1 MLLKKG
7 DRPGMKIAQVAPLF
21 EPVPPELYGGSE
33 RVVSHLTEELVR
45 RGHSVTLFASGD
57 SRTSARLYSV
67 VPRSLR
73 LDPGIPDP
81 SAFHF
86 VELAHAFAR
95 ADEFDVIHC
104 HNDFLAFPFA
114 RSCPVPCVHTLH
126 GRMDFPH
133 WRDLMAVFPDMH
145 LVSISNDQRRPL
157 RDLNLSW
164 ADTVYHGLP
173 ESSFRLY
180 PGEGGYLA
188 YLSRIAREKHPEI
201 AIEVARRSGIP
212 LKMAG
217 KVDKADLPFFTREI
231 EPLLDHPL
239 IEYLG
244 EIHDAERPDLIG
256 NAMALLFPIDWPEP
270 FGLAM
275 VEAMAC
281 GTPVIARPY
290 GSVPEV
296 VDDGV
301 TGFIVSGIEEMA
313 DAVGRIGS
321 LDRERC
327 SRHARNRF
335 SATVMTD
342 RYEQVYQ
349 ALIEGGAGYRQDT
362 RRFLPA
368 GTMSGRIV

>member
-1 MLLKKG
+1 M
-7 DRPGMKIAQVAPLF
+7 RIAQVAPLF

-57 SRTSARLYSV
+57 SRTRARLYSV

-73 LDPGIPDP
+73 LEPAILDPP
-81 SAFHF
+81 AFHF

-104 HNDFLAFPFA
+104 HNDYLAFPFA
-114 RSCPVPCVHTLH
+114 HSCPVPCVHTLH

-133 WRDLMAVFPDMH
+133 WSELMAVFSDMH

-157 RDLNLSW
+157 SNLDLNW
-164 ADTVYHGLP
+164 ADTIYHGLP
-173 ESSFRLY
+173 ESYFRLY
-180 PGEGGYLA
+180 PGKGGYLV
-188 YLSRIAREKHPEI
+188 YFSRIAREKHPEV

-217 KVDKADLPFFTREI
+217 KVDKTDLSFFTQEI
-231 EPLLDHPL
+231 EPLLNHPL

-244 EIHDAERPDLIG
+244 EIHDAQRPELIG

-270 FGLAM
+270 FGLVM
-275 VEAMAC
+275 IEAMAC

-301 TGFIVSGIEEMA
+301 TGFIVSDINEMV
-313 DAVGRIGS
+313 DAVEKVGG
-321 LDRERC
+321 LDRKHCLR
-327 SRHARNRF
+327 RARDRF
-335 SATVMTD
+335 SAPVMAD

-349 ALIEGGAGYRQDT
+349 SLIEKGAGYR
-362 RRFLPA
+362 LGA
-368 GTMSGRIV
+368 GRLSHAGMISGRLV

>member
-1 MLLKKG
+1 
-7 DRPGMKIAQVAPLF
+7 MKIAQVAPLF

-73 LDPGIPDP
+73 LDPAIPDP
-81 SAFHF
+81 VAYHF

-95 ADEFDVIHC
+95 AEEFDVIHC
-104 HNDFLAFPFA
+104 HNDYLAFPFA
-114 RSCPVPCVHTLH
+114 HSCPVPCVHTLH
-126 GRMDFPH
+126 GRMDFHH
-133 WRDLMAVFPDMH
+133 WRELMAVYPDMH
-145 LVSISNDQRRPL
+145 LVSISNDQRKAL
-157 RDLNLSW
+157 NDLDLNW
-164 ADTVYHGLP
+164 ADTIYHGLP
-173 ESSFRLY
+173 DSYFRLY
-180 PGEGGYLA
+180 PGEGGYLV
-188 YLSRIAREKHPEI
+188 YFSRIAPEKHPEI

-217 KVDKADLPFFTREI
+217 KVDKTDLSFFTREI

-244 EIHDAERPDLIG
+244 EIHDAERPELIG

-270 FGLAM
+270 FGLVM

-301 TGFIVSGIEEMA
+301 TGFIVSGMEEMV
-313 DAVGRIGS
+313 DVVGRVES

-327 SRHARNRF
+327 LRHARNRF
-335 SATVMTD
+335 SATIMAD

-349 ALIEGGAGYRQDT
+349 SLIERGAGFRPGAG
-362 RRFLPA
+362 RFPRA
-368 GTMSGRIV
+368 GMMSGRPV

>member
-1 MLLKKG
+1 
-7 DRPGMKIAQVAPLF
+7 MKIAQVAPLF

-33 RVVSHLTEELVR
+33 RVVSHLTEELVC

-67 VPRSLR
+67 VPRSFR
-73 LDPGIPDP
+73 LDPAVPDP
-81 SAFHF
+81 AAFHF

-104 HNDFLAFPFA
+104 HNDYLAFPFA

-133 WRDLMAVFPDMH
+133 WRELMAVFPDMH
-145 LVSISNDQRRPL
+145 LVSISNNQRRPL
-157 RDLNLSW
+157 RDLSLNW

-173 ESSFRLY
+173 EPCFRLY

-217 KVDKADLPFFTREI
+217 KVDKTDLPFFTREI
-231 EPLLDHPL
+231 EPLLDAPF

-244 EIHDAERPDLIG
+244 EIYDAQRPELLG

-296 VDDGV
+296 IDDGV
-301 TGFIVSGIEEMA
+301 TGFIVSDIEEMA
-313 DAVGRIGS
+313 DAVGRVGS

-327 SRHARNRF
+327 LKHARNRF

-349 ALIEGGAGYRQDT
+349 ALIEGGDGYQQGN

-368 GTMSGRIV
+368 GMMSGRLV